1 MTRLLTIA
9 GHDPV
14 HGAGITADLAT
25 WEAMGL
31 QGCSVVTALTVQ
43 NSQGLEQL
51 APVDAHLLRHAL
63 QAVLRDGEPS
73 AIKVGM
79 LGSMAVAQEVSE
91 FIAARRCP
99 VVVDPVLTGSNG
111 RPAYNAHGVT
121 WLTALWSLMRHADVI
136 TPNLPEAAALVGCSE
151 AELLSQLP
159 ALQALCR
166 GAVVLK
172 GGHGSGDASDDWVL
186 DAQRSAVLSGRRW
199 PGSAHGSGCV
209 FSAALAG
216 MLSQGWDVFDAS
228 CEAKLRVAAGIAQ
241 ARLVGPGRPNTH
253 TSPELSSEYLP
264 QFHWSARGGAAAQPF
279 AALAQP
285 LGFYAVLPSADWVE
299 RALTW
304 GVRTL
309 QLRIKPET
317 LHPAELRAQLRAAV
331 HAAAE
336 VAGAQLFINDHWRE
350 AIELGAYGVH
360 LGQEDIELADM
371 AALRQA
377 GLRLGVSSHT
387 PLEMSRAHALRPSYV
402 ALGPVYPTTLK
413 AMRYAPLGLLR
424 LREWA
429 QRLRPHYPVVAI
441 GGISLER
448 APEVWACGVDAV
460 AAVSAITQAADP
472 REAALQLSSVCSR
485 PPAR

>member
-51 APVDAHLLRHAL
+51 VPIDALVLREAL
-63 QAVLRDGEPS
+63 QAVLRDGEPG

-91 FIAARRCP
+91 FVAARRCP

-111 RPAYNAHGVT
+111 RPAYNANGVT
-121 WLTALWSLMRHADVI
+121 WLTALWALMRHADVI
-136 TPNLPEAAALVGCSE
+136 TPNLPEAAALVGCTE

-159 ALQALCR
+159 SLQALCR

-172 GGHGSGDASDDWVL
+172 GGHAGGHASDDWVF
-186 DAQRSAVLSGRRW
+186 DAQRSAVLCGPRW

-228 CEAKLRVAAGIAQ
+228 SEAKLRVAAGIAQ
-241 ARLVGPGRPNTH
+241 ARPVGPGRPNTH
-253 TSPELSSEYLP
+253 TSPGLCSEYLP
-264 QFHWSARGGAAAQPF
+264 QFHWSARAPVHAQVHAEPF
-279 AALAQP
+279 APLAHP
-285 LGFYAVLPSADWVE
+285 LGFYAVLPSVDWVE
-299 RALTW
+299 RALAW

-317 LHPAELRAQLRAAV
+317 LPPAELRAQLRASV
-331 HAAAE
+331 RAAAE
-336 VAGAQLFINDHWRE
+336 VPGAQLFVNDHWRE

-360 LGQEDIELADM
+360 LGQEDIEQADM
-371 AALRQA
+371 AALRSA

-413 AMRYAPLGLLR
+413 VMRYAPLGLLR
-424 LREWA
+424 LRAWA
-429 QRLRPHYPVVAI
+429 QRLQPHYPVVAI

-448 APEVWACGVDAV
+448 AAKVWACGVDSVAV
-460 AAVSAITQAADP
+460 VSAITQAANP
-472 REAALQLSSVCSR
+472 REAAAQFLEMR
-485 PPAR
+485 